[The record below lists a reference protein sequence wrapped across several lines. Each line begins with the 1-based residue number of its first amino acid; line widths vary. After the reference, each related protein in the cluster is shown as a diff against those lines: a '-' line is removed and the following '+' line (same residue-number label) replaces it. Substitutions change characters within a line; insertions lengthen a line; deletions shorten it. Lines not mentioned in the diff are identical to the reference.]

1 MLRLAKSNTSMRWAR
16 GHWPMTEPASGP
28 APDGKGIQGGR
39 HRSLVA
45 AAGGAGV
52 PCKPT
57 ALIPVL

>member
-45 AAGGAGV
+45 AAGGAVGRR
-52 PCKPT
+52 
-57 ALIPVL
+57 PV